1 MSNPGVSGVSAI
13 SVKSILPSEFYALT
27 QGVFCEG
34 DVQCYYCT
42 APCKRLW
49 LHQEPPPVPYSR
61 SKSMAKKPDS
71 PWQCHA
77 CWLWNRKRVTI
88 DLLSE
93 GFKDGQCL
101 LHHSTL
107 ITPEKVLACDL
118 PKAKEKLY
126 GTLLSPPL
134 EFSLSLLE
142 GDNQKNLIQHHI
154 LNVHNE
160 IKASTELHFTVNN
173 IPHTYTVHEL
183 EETLEHGDNG
193 RMPGARAI
201 YRLLGPVAKAPGEN
215 IEQVKQKLRRGRP
228 TNEER
233 AARGDNRDG
242 KQDRVIKADKTE
254 EKIVKAV
261 KLD

>member
-1 MSNPGVSGVSAI
+1 MFNPSA
-13 SVKSILPSEFYALT
+13 SSSTNGANNKSLLPSEFYAMT
-27 QGVFCEG
+27 QGVCCEG
-34 DVQCYYCT
+34 DVQCHYCA

-49 LHQEPPPVPYSR
+49 LHQEPPPLPFTRSR
-61 SKSMAKKPDS
+61 TMAKKPES

-77 CWLWNRKRVTI
+77 CWLWHRKRVTI
-88 DLLSE
+88 NLLSE
-93 GFKDGQCL
+93 GYKDGQCL
-101 LHHSTL
+101 VHHSTL
-107 ITPEKVLACDL
+107 ITPDNVVVCDL
-118 PKAKEKLY
+118 PKSKEKLY
-126 GTLLSPPL
+126 GILLSPPL
-134 EFSLSLLE
+134 EFTLSLLE
-142 GDNQKNLIQHHI
+142 GDDQKNLIQHHV

-160 IKASTELHFTVNN
+160 IKASTELDFTVNN
-173 IPHTYTVHEL
+173 IKHTYTVHEL

-193 RMPGARAI
+193 RMPGARAL
-201 YRLLGPVAKAPGEN
+201 YRILGPIPKAPGEN

-242 KQDRVIKADKTE
+242 KQDRIIKSE